1 MAATMAAMTIMFLVR
16 RRVNMTIWAYILR
29 MPTLEYSFV
38 PTISAE
44 GREGWREGRREGWRE
59 ECVSVNGA

>member
-1 MAATMAAMTIMFLVR
+1 MIVVTAMAATMAAMTIMFLLR

-38 PTISAE
+38 PTISAK
-44 GREGWREGRREGWRE
+44 GREGWREG
-59 ECVSVNGA
+59 CVSVNFA